1 MDISGKNIG
10 IALTG
15 SYCTYD
21 KVFVQIEELVKKK
34 ANVYTIFSEQ
44 SQKTNTRFGK
54 AATFLE
60 KAKDITRNEPII
72 EIVEA
77 EKLGPENIL
86 DIIAIAPCTGN
97 TLAKLANSITD
108 STVLMAAKGL
118 LRNNKPLVV
127 AISTNDALSN
137 NLKNIGLLINVKNVY
152 FVPFGQDNYKA
163 KPNSMVAHFD
173 LLIPTIEHALEGK
186 QVQPLVL
193 TPS

>member
-1 MDISGKNIG
+1 MNIKGKNIG

-15 SYCTYD
+15 SYCTYN
-21 KVFVQIEELVKKK
+21 KVFPQIQELVKKN

-54 AATFLE
+54 AAGFL
-60 KAKDITRNEPII
+60 KNARDITKNEPIT

-86 DIIAIAPCTGN
+86 DIIVIAPCTGN

-118 LRNNKPLVV
+118 LRNNKPLVI

-137 NLKNIGLLINVKNVY
+137 NLKNIGLLINVKNLY

-163 KPNSMVAHFD
+163 KPNSMVANFD
-173 LLIPTIEHALEGK
+173 LVIPTIEHALEGK

-193 TPS
+193 APA